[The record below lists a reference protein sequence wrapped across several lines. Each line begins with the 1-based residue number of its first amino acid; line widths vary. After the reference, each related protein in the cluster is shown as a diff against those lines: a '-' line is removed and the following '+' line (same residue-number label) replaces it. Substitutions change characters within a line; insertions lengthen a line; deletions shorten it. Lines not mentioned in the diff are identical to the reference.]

1 MSSLRKYEGPGE
13 TADKRSREMEESRDA
28 GNKPKAPDST
38 GRKSNVFR
46 TPTSMQFGSRDRD
59 RDKEELTIR
68 QESSSP
74 HERNKQVADR
84 LAVLDL
90 PSAVILKIC
99 DPTPDQIDRAVQY
112 GVSLQA
118 AHDGEYIDFCHAT
131 RFKHD
136 RIYHK

>member
-1 MSSLRKYEGPGE
+1 
-13 TADKRSREMEESRDA
+13 MEESRDA

-68 QESSSP
+68 QEAGSP

-84 LAVLDL
+84 LAVLAL
-90 PSAVILKIC
+90 PSASVLKIC
-99 DPTPDQIDRAVQY
+99 HPMHDQIDRAVQY

-118 AHDGEYIDFCHAT
+118 AHDGEYIDFCHHDTT
-131 RFKHD
+131 RFKFKHD
-136 RIYHK
+136 RIYDKSDGKLPRSYLG